1 MIIFPIDDVYDL
13 KVGRTVRY
21 EKTRKRLRQ
30 KVNGIY
36 RRGSTIC
43 IVPILPVNA
52 IAFFRNGFAYYDCGM
67 INKYMIR
74 PPKDHRYQRVKIC

>member
-43 IVPILPVNA
+43 IVPILTVNGV
-52 IAFFRNGFAYYDCGM
+52 AFFRNGFAYYECYQ
-67 INKYMIR
+67 INEYMMK
-74 PPKDHRYQRVKIC
+74 PPIPQMVPRLKI